1 VSEVLKASI
10 NIFLRNIKQHSI
22 TTEEGIKTSLVAFQL
37 RQSLQEILDSIH
49 DEDGRSDVAIHAPSL
64 EKVLTILDARHVVGQ
79 YHPAM
84 ALKARI
90 EKLEGVNAGEFKL
103 PYF

>member
-1 VSEVLKASI
+1 MLIRKWISFSI
-10 NIFLRNIKQHSI
+10 
-22 TTEEGIKTSLVAFQL
+22 QL
-37 RQSLQEILDSIH
+37 RISLQEILDSIH
-49 DEDGRSDVAIHAPSL
+49 DEDGRSDVAIVAPSL

-90 EKLEGVNAGEFKL
+90 EKLEGVNAGLRFFLKWIVFRTLSVYQSEI
-103 PYF
+103 

>member
-1 VSEVLKASI
+1 M
-10 NIFLRNIKQHSI
+10 
-22 TTEEGIKTSLVAFQL
+22 
-37 RQSLQEILDSIH
+37 QEILDSIH
-49 DEDGRSDVAIHAPSL
+49 DEDGRSDVAIVAPSL

-90 EKLEGVNAGEFKL
+90 EKLEGVNAGLRFILKWIVFSNSL
-103 PYF
+103 SVYPSKCFRCQV